1 MNGEYIGAL
10 EILEAGLQEVI
21 DRPLV
26 INVSAA
32 IAAVLGE
39 AGVPAPLMRG
49 IVLTARC
56 AGLVGHLFEEM
67 NNPVAHDLWFAAEK
81 SVEYRD

>member
-21 DRPLV
+21 DKPLV
-26 INVSAA
+26 INVSA
-32 IAAVLGE
+32 VLAE